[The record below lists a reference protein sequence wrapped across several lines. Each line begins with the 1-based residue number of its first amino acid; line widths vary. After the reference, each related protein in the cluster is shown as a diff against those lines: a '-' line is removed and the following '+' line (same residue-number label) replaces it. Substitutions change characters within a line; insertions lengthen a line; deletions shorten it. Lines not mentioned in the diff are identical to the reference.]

1 MVIRTALSKLLQS
14 AVEWN
19 YLPLNPARGLVVG
32 DRHPKKE
39 RAFLE
44 PAQVRTLISALPQ
57 PCRSIVLVLALTG
70 LRIGELLALR
80 RKHLEFS
87 AGIIRVRE
95 TVYERQFG
103 SLKTRS
109 SRRHVPMSRPVVEM
123 MLAVIGNA
131 GAEDLVFRSRA
142 GTPINPKNLANRAL
156 RPACREL
163 KLPVVGWHSF
173 RHTHAML
180 LTEVGKSIKTTQA
193 ILGHSDLET
202 TLNIYSHP
210 IPESQRRAVERV
222 AEILDP
228 NGLKIEQSV
237 ASQSVN

>member
-1 MVIRTALSKLLQS
+1 
-14 AVEWN
+14 
-19 YLPLNPARGLVVG
+19 
-32 DRHPKKE
+32 
-39 RAFLE
+39 
-44 PAQVRTLISALPQ
+44 
-57 PCRSIVLVLALTG
+57 
-70 LRIGELLALR
+70 
-80 RKHLEFS
+80 
-87 AGIIRVRE
+87 
-95 TVYERQFG
+95 
-103 SLKTRS
+103 
-109 SRRHVPMSRPVVEM
+109 MSRPVVEV

-173 RHTHAML
+173 RHTHATL
-180 LTEVGKSIKTTQA
+180 LTEVGESIKTTQA

-222 AEILDP
+222 AEVLDP
-228 NGLKIEQSV
+228 NGLKNEESV
-237 ASQSVN
+237 ASHAVN